1 MKPKLTKAEKAKLKQ
16 LEEERRLR
24 EEEEARIQA
33 EREEQERLERQRKQ
47 EILDRLEAMDLE
59 RRAGELE
66 ELRSVLEKN
75 HTAVIQHKNDVAAKS
90 KWEKY
95 MQCSNIPDPAVQQD
109 INTFISLW
117 RDDPNCNIPSVL
129 QQCNVALQLIE
140 ELEELLKNAVSLKE
154 FLMYQESL
162 LHLQEMVYSKI
173 VDMTAEILKGASA
186 NIDTETGNMQAVIKD
201 GNLTMCLWANLMR
214 NHRFKC
220 LNFEEVGMGFELT
233 KQLAASNITVRIL
246 HTRYD
251 HLSTLSRMTH
261 MKMTLPSFKSPTTVQ
276 EVPPE
281 QEEAKEDKEEVP
293 EEDADA
299 QQQQE
304 TLEDEETP
312 AQESET
318 AKNSESYMSRSSNP
332 HPDDGDSMI
341 QTQIEKLAGKI
352 DTFLIQKPSLLL
364 TIFYFPADPIPSP
377 LDESTEDANGDRHVV
392 DLIQYTPLGGVF
404 YYELFQLPPQAHVV
418 KGWEIQMH
426 SDTGLE
432 TFEYT
437 IEKPSPTEEEDAT
450 SPLVGL
456 SVTLPD
462 TVIFLETPQVGRWAA
477 AEKQWRTD
485 GISDFSYNE
494 EEAKISFKMESFYPF
509 VLMQQT
515 YANFPFQ
522 SWELRPLG
530 QDTAL
535 FTINGALMD
544 VNITIKGNQ
553 CMLQSERVVGLAS
566 LFEQWMSGPDL
577 QQAMLK
583 AGINVF
589 VNEHTDKFVNT
600 CDKDPR
606 TEHIAYEQMSLFA
619 SVCAFSWSKW
629 NAQCGAE
636 HVIMKG
642 CEYQGPDRVPDGLWS
657 LYFLGTQRF
666 QKLEIT
672 EASEVFSTDHH
683 PDSEFHSTFI
693 HMLKD
698 NVSTEGLSRSR
709 ESSFLFVDT
718 VQSMLC
724 ATRPLTFC

>member
-1 MKPKLTKAEKAKLKQ
+1 MSGKKKPKLTKAEKAKLKQ
-16 LEEERRLR
+16 QEEERRLR

-47 EILDRLEAMDLE
+47 EILDGLEAKDLE
-59 RRAGELE
+59 RRDGELE

-75 HTAVIQHKNDVAAKS
+75 HSAVIQYKNDVAEKS
-90 KWEKY
+90 KWDKY
-95 MQCSNIPDPAVQQD
+95 MQCSDIPDPAVQQD

-117 RDDPNCNIPSVL
+117 RDDPNCNVTSVL
-129 QQCNVALQLIE
+129 QQCSVALQLIE
-140 ELEELLKNAVSLKE
+140 ELEELLRNADSLKE
-154 FLMYQESL
+154 LLRYQESL
-162 LHLQEMVYSKI
+162 IHLQEMVYTKI
-173 VDMTAEILKGASA
+173 VNMTAEILKGASA

-201 GNLTMCLWANLMR
+201 ENLTMCLWANLMR

-220 LNFEEVGMGFELT
+220 LDFEEAGMGFELT

-261 MKMTLPSFKSPTTVQ
+261 MKMSLPSIKSPTTVE

-281 QEEAKEDKEEVP
+281 QGEAKENQEEIL
-293 EEDADA
+293 EEDTDA

-304 TLEDEETP
+304 TVEDEETP
-312 AQESET
+312 AQESEGT
-318 AKNSESYMSRSSNP
+318 KNSESYVSRSSNP
-332 HPDDGDSMI
+332 HPEDGDSQI
-341 QTQIEKLAGKI
+341 QTQVETLA
-352 DTFLIQKPSLLL
+352 DDPTPPPLEE
-364 TIFYFPADPIPSP
+364 TI
-377 LDESTEDANGDRHVV
+377 EDASVDLHVV

-404 YYELFQLPPQAHVV
+404 YYELFQLPPQAVLV

-426 SDTGLE
+426 SDTGLQV
-432 TFEYT
+432 FEYT
-437 IEKPSPTEEEDAT
+437 IEKSSPTEEDDASST
-450 SPLVGL
+450 LVGL

-462 TVIFLETPQVGRWAA
+462 TVVFLEAPQVARWAA
-477 AEKQWRTD
+477 AEKHWRTD
-485 GISDFSYNE
+485 GISEFSYNE

-535 FTINGALMD
+535 FSINGALMD
-544 VNITIKGNQ
+544 LSITIKGNQ
-553 CMLQSERVVGLAS
+553 CMLQSEREVGLAN
-566 LFEQWMSGPDL
+566 LFDQWMSGPDL

-589 VNEHTDKFVNT
+589 VNEHTDKFVNS
-600 CDKDPR
+600 CGKDPL
-606 TEHIAYEQMSLFA
+606 TEHTAYEQMSLFA

-636 HVIMKG
+636 HVIMKV
-642 CEYQGPDRVPDGLWS
+642 CEHQGPDPAPDDSWS
-657 LYFLGTQRF
+657 LYLLGAKRF

-672 EASEVFSTDHH
+672 ESSEDFSTDHH
-683 PDSEFHSTFI
+683 PDSEFHSTFM
-693 HMLKD
+693 HMLQD
-698 NVSTEGLSRSR
+698 NVSAEGISRSK
-709 ESSFLFVDT
+709 ESSFLFVDA
-718 VQSMLC
+718 VQSLLC
-724 ATRPLTFC
+724 ATRPLMFC

>member
-1 MKPKLTKAEKAKLKQ
+1 MGPKKKKPKLTKAEKAKLKQ

-341 QTQIEKLAGKI
+341 QTQIEKLA
-352 DTFLIQKPSLLL
+352 
-364 TIFYFPADPIPSP
+364 ADPIPSP

-544 VNITIKGNQ
+544 VNITIK
-553 CMLQSERVVGLAS
+553 
-566 LFEQWMSGPDL
+566 
-577 QQAMLK
+577 
-583 AGINVF
+583 
-589 VNEHTDKFVNT
+589 
-600 CDKDPR
+600 DPR